1 MSAWQRQLQ
10 SSIGDKLHSC
20 HTHLKSSLLHNAPES
35 TKAVISVEL
44 LSAYLIVI
52 HVVCSI
58 IDAAGHKLVWV
69 QAALAKG

>member
-10 SSIGDKLHSC
+10 RSNSAILHSR
-20 HTHLKSSLLHNAPES
+20 HTFSQSILLQIAPES
-35 TKAVISVEL
+35 TEAVRSAKL
-44 LSAYLIVI
+44 LLTDLIVI

-69 QAALAKG
+69 QAALAEG